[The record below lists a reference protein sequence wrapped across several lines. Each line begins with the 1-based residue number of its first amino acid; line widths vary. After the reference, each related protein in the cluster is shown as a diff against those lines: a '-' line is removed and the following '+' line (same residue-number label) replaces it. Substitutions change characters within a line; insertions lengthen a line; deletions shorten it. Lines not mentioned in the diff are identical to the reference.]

1 MLGDWLNRRAADLR
15 RRPVDLMKWEISMQR
30 TLDSRLSHRIRL
42 ILCGTTALLAASHAA
57 TVSADT
63 AAADTASDTL
73 EEVTVTAQR
82 RVENARDVPISLTV
96 FNSLEI
102 EQQNFQG
109 VDSYFAQTPNVSFT
123 SDGTRDRKELA
134 LRGISDQLS
143 PDNNI
148 KEGSFGFYI
157 DEFNVAQGTSNPEI
171 VDIDRIEVLRGP
183 QGTYFGRNAVGG
195 AINITTKQP
204 TNDFFA
210 EASAQYSSFNTVDSH
225 LILNLPLIDN
235 VLAVR
240 IVGQDETSDGNIKNI
255 NPIGGGNN
263 SKYTYGKIIVRYT
276 PNDRLTI
283 DTTGTATKEDDGM
296 RNGVPSGV
304 LGDFSSELF
313 GGPPYNGK
321 AIPDGVGF
329 YPNNTSEVNFNRP
342 QDDGTRLNY
351 VSNRIKYNADNFTVT
366 NVVGYLYSNEFEG
379 GDIDGSSLDLFYEN
393 ESIKRTSLSEELR
406 IQSIPGH
413 TVDWTGGLYYGHDS
427 GHTTQY
433 TFAGA
438 DGGLLFGVPNG
449 YELTSSLGASSDL
462 SSAIFG
468 EAVWH
473 IDPRLSLTV
482 GARYTHE
489 TVNNDGYNTSGAL
502 SLNYVNGTAN
512 FNNVSPRLSLLYL
525 LSDQANLYATI
536 SRGFKAGGVEAQ
548 PTLNG
553 GNQVYKPEILTNYE
567 VGMKSESADKR
578 WRLDADV
585 FFMVWKDIQAD
596 YSVGELDAASG
607 SVDFITGV
615 ANAASARSYGF
626 ETEFTALIVP
636 GLTAGAGAG
645 YDRAYY
651 VNYNDAET
659 GTGTQGNLSGAT
671 LPNAPMWTLH
681 ADTEYTHKL
690 TAETSGFTRL
700 EWYYK
705 GGIVPDQN
713 SEFHTGYPWDV
724 PAYNVWNLRAG
735 INRDTW
741 SVTAFV
747 ENLLDKQYYTNAYE
761 KAFVTG
767 MFIEPSYR
775 NIGVRLTVRTK

>member
-1 MLGDWLNRRAADLR
+1 VKLA
-15 RRPVDLMKWEISMQR
+15 
-30 TLDSRLSHRIRL
+30 LDSRLKVCIRL
-42 ILCGTTALLAASHAA
+42 ILCGATVLWTGSHAA
-57 TVSADT
+57 AATATADT
-63 AAADTASDTL
+63 ASASDTL

-82 RVENARDVPISLTV
+82 REENARDVPISLTV
-96 FNSLEI
+96 FNGTEI

-109 VDSYFAQTPNVSFT
+109 VESYFSQTPNVSFT
-123 SDGTRDRKELA
+123 SEGTRDRKELA

-157 DEFNVAQGTSNPEI
+157 DEFNVAQATSNPEI

-183 QGTYFGRNAVGG
+183 QGTYFGRNSVGG
-195 AINITTKQP
+195 AINITTNQP
-204 TNDFFA
+204 TNEFFA

-225 LILNLPLIDN
+225 IILNLPIIDN

-240 IVGQDETSDGNIKNI
+240 IVARDETSDGNIKNI
-255 NPIGGGNN
+255 NVIGGGNN
-263 SKYTYGKIIVRYT
+263 SKYTYGKVIVRFT
-276 PNDRLTI
+276 PNQNLTI
-283 DTTGTATKEDDGM
+283 DTTATATKEDVGM

-304 LGDFSSELF
+304 LGDFSANDLF

-329 YPNNTSEVNFNRP
+329 FPNNTSEVNFNRP
-342 QDDGTRLNY
+342 QDDGTRFNY
-351 VSNRIKYNADNFTVT
+351 VSNRIKYNADTFTVT
-366 NVVGYLYSNEFEG
+366 NVVGYLYSNEYEG

-406 IQSIPGH
+406 VQSVPGH
-413 TVDWTGGLYYGHDS
+413 IVDWTGGFFYGHDS
-427 GHTTQY
+427 GHATQY
-433 TFAGA
+433 TFAGV
-438 DGGLLFGVPNG
+438 DGGALFGVPNG
-449 YELTSSLGASSDL
+449 TELTSSLGASSDL
-462 SSAIFG
+462 STAVFG

-473 IDPRLSLTV
+473 IDPKLALTV

-489 TVNNDGYNTSGAL
+489 TVNNDGYNTSGDL
-502 SLNYVNGTAN
+502 SLNYVNGSAS
-512 FNNVSPRLSLLYL
+512 FNNFSPRLSLLYMMT
-525 LSDQANLYATI
+525 DQTNLYATI

-548 PTLNG
+548 ATTAG
-553 GNQVYKPEILTNYE
+553 GNQIYKPETLTNYE
-567 VGMKSESADKR
+567 LGVKSESADHR

-585 FFMVWKDIQAD
+585 FYMDWKDIQAD
-596 YSVGELDAASG
+596 YSIGERNPVSG

-626 ETEFTALIVP
+626 ETEFTALVLP

-651 VNYNDAET
+651 VDYADAET
-659 GTGTQGNLSGAT
+659 GVGTQANLSGAT
-671 LPNAPMWTLH
+671 LPNAPKWTLH
-681 ADTEYTHKL
+681 ADSQYTHNI
-690 TAETSGFTRL
+690 TADVSGFARL

-713 SEFHTGYPWDV
+713 SEFHTGFPWDV

-747 ENLLDKQYYTNAYE
+747 ENLLDKKYYTNAYE

-767 MFIEPSYR
+767 MFLEPSYR
-775 NIGVRLTVRTK
+775 NFGVRLTVRTK